1 MDINWYR
8 IVVFL
13 HVTGAFA
20 FVFSHGVSA
29 TVAFKL
35 RSEKGAERVRALLD
49 LSGYSYGL
57 MYGSL
62 LLLLLAGIAAGF
74 MGNFWG
80 KGWIWTALAVLIL
93 TAVFMYVRGTNYYS
107 SIRKAAGLPYFA
119 NNKQQPAVAPQ
130 GEAELA
136 TLLKSGRATELA
148 GVGGLALLV
157 IIGLMLFKPF

>member
-1 MDINWYR
+1 MDLYR

-13 HVTGAFA
+13 HVIGSFA
-20 FVFSHGVSA
+20 FVFAHGVSA

-49 LSGYSYGL
+49 LSSYSYGL

-74 MGNFWG
+74 MGGFWG
-80 KGWIWTALAVLIL
+80 KGWIWTSLVVLIL
-93 TAVFMYVRGTNYYS
+93 TLVFMYVRGSNYYS
-107 SIRKAAGLPYFA
+107 TIRKAVGLPYFA
-119 NNKQQPAVAPQ
+119 NGKAQPAVASQ
-130 GEAELA
+130 SEAEVASLF
-136 TLLKSGRATELA
+136 KPGRPVELA

-157 IIGLMLFKPF
+157 LIWLMLFKPF

>member
-1 MDINWYR
+1 MDILYR
-8 IVVFL
+8 VIVFL
-13 HVTGAFA
+13 HVAGSFA
-20 FVFSHGVSA
+20 FVFAHGVSA

-49 LSGYSYGL
+49 LSSYSYGL

-74 MGNFWG
+74 MGSFWG
-80 KGWIWTALAVLIL
+80 KGWIWTSLVILIL

-107 SIRKAAGLPYFA
+107 AIRKAAGLPYFA
-119 NNKQQPAVAPQ
+119 NGKAQPAVTPQ
-130 GEAELA
+130 SDAEISS
-136 TLLKSGRATELA
+136 LLTTGRAAELA

-157 IIGLMLFKPF
+157 LIWLMLFKPF